1 MVSLASASM
10 VSAWRFSSASRR
22 ISSSPRNGDAVGVGA
37 GLRRGVSANSTVAVS
52 INLFGVFTGGVR
64 AMKSLSLVATPRA
77 KSTAFRLSSSKR
89 RENPSRLRSRRD
101 TKPATTNVP
110 ASIALTVMICKTNKT
125 AFAAIRS
132 ELGNTYSQAPATYTA
147 LDAASARRTHGASNS
162 TPVTARYHRSTL
174 RASCDTSAS
183 IAVGVPAVV
192 GVPAARNA
200 RAALSIAS
208 FPVRP
213 ALRIVRLRPDPT
225 VGLVTYPSDV
235 SSPRASSPLVVG
247 PAVSSASGGLD
258 ASGHAR
264 CQYPSSPRFVYRA
277 CPTHVR
283 PHARHGF
290 FTLAGPEGGSA
301 SIARRRRRRRLRA
314 VSVEPRRNT
323 HLARVVDTRRRAARA
338 GASIDDGMAERAPLL
353 IARDVEAAVS
363 TREGARATRE
373 GAGEGVGATDEDDGW
388 LARARGAMMD
398 ATTRRGSV
406 GRLSSALALV
416 GALAALACVAGLGGD
431 RGVAARA
438 GLGSHHGHKKEILE
452 GSTKNCVNA
461 AADNAAGTFQ
471 METSKCEDLSTPG
484 CVGHRSMCRFCQT
497 HMATNRNHDWPVC
510 PATVCAE
517 NDVHGCK
524 SESGKKMTKR
534 ELAWDILRQHVLDH
548 NSMVAGIKIGKCHGN
563 SQDHGLGRYQYSD
576 SQCLR
581 SGLPGCLGA
590 GAACR
595 FCNVKNAKKAGNEW
609 PTCPMAVCDKY
620 DVKSKYCAK
629 LTQYHV
635 PPETPPK
642 DWDEKSLPDT
652 MSSELRPLTGLL
664 EKGPFSITPTYLPR
678 PAPLAETPL

>member
-1 MVSLASASM
+1 
-10 VSAWRFSSASRR
+10 
-22 ISSSPRNGDAVGVGA
+22 
-37 GLRRGVSANSTVAVS
+37 
-52 INLFGVFTGGVR
+52 
-64 AMKSLSLVATPRA
+64 
-77 KSTAFRLSSSKR
+77 
-89 RENPSRLRSRRD
+89 
-101 TKPATTNVP
+101 
-110 ASIALTVMICKTNKT
+110 
-125 AFAAIRS
+125 
-132 ELGNTYSQAPATYTA
+132 
-147 LDAASARRTHGASNS
+147 
-162 TPVTARYHRSTL
+162 
-174 RASCDTSAS
+174 
-183 IAVGVPAVV
+183 
-192 GVPAARNA
+192 
-200 RAALSIAS
+200 
-208 FPVRP
+208 
-213 ALRIVRLRPDPT
+213 
-225 VGLVTYPSDV
+225 
-235 SSPRASSPLVVG
+235 
-247 PAVSSASGGLD
+247 
-258 ASGHAR
+258 
-264 CQYPSSPRFVYRA
+264 
-277 CPTHVR
+277 
-283 PHARHGF
+283 
-290 FTLAGPEGGSA
+290 
-301 SIARRRRRRRLRA
+301 
-314 VSVEPRRNT
+314 
-323 HLARVVDTRRRAARA
+323 
-338 GASIDDGMAERAPLL
+338 MAERAPLL

-363 TREGARATRE
+363 TREGARATPRE

-652 MSSELRPLTGLL
+652 MSVELDEDDEDADSLKLKSVKSHHQHKHKHSEDDDDDDDDDIDAKPVSKHSKHSDSAGLGEDEGEDDDEYYSKESTIPVEADDDDDDDDDDEEDEEDYEDDEDEDEDEDKSHVKKHHHHHSKVKL
-664 EKGPFSITPTYLPR
+664 GNQAALDDQAIVHTHKNEQSVKQTHAASDLDSLVFEEIDVEAISSERGKKRSSRGT
-678 PAPLAETPL
+678 E

>member
-1 MVSLASASM
+1 
-10 VSAWRFSSASRR
+10 
-22 ISSSPRNGDAVGVGA
+22 
-37 GLRRGVSANSTVAVS
+37 
-52 INLFGVFTGGVR
+52 
-64 AMKSLSLVATPRA
+64 
-77 KSTAFRLSSSKR
+77 
-89 RENPSRLRSRRD
+89 
-101 TKPATTNVP
+101 
-110 ASIALTVMICKTNKT
+110 
-125 AFAAIRS
+125 
-132 ELGNTYSQAPATYTA
+132 
-147 LDAASARRTHGASNS
+147 
-162 TPVTARYHRSTL
+162 
-174 RASCDTSAS
+174 
-183 IAVGVPAVV
+183 
-192 GVPAARNA
+192 
-200 RAALSIAS
+200 
-208 FPVRP
+208 
-213 ALRIVRLRPDPT
+213 
-225 VGLVTYPSDV
+225 
-235 SSPRASSPLVVG
+235 
-247 PAVSSASGGLD
+247 
-258 ASGHAR
+258 
-264 CQYPSSPRFVYRA
+264 
-277 CPTHVR
+277 
-283 PHARHGF
+283 
-290 FTLAGPEGGSA
+290 
-301 SIARRRRRRRLRA
+301 
-314 VSVEPRRNT
+314 
-323 HLARVVDTRRRAARA
+323 
-338 GASIDDGMAERAPLL
+338 MAERAPLL

-581 SGLPGCLGA
+581 TGLPGCLGA

-652 MSSELRPLTGLL
+652 MSVELDEDDEDADSLKLKSVKSHHQHKHKHSEDDDDDDDDDIDAKPVSKHSKHSDSAGLGEDEGEDDDEYYSKESTIPVEADDDDDDDDDDDEEDEEDYEDDEDEDEDEDKSHVKKHHHHHSKVKL
-664 EKGPFSITPTYLPR
+664 GNQAALDDQAIVHTHKNEQSVKQTHAASDLDSLVFEEIDVEAISSERGKKRSSRGT
-678 PAPLAETPL
+678 E

>member
-1 MVSLASASM
+1 
-10 VSAWRFSSASRR
+10 
-22 ISSSPRNGDAVGVGA
+22 
-37 GLRRGVSANSTVAVS
+37 
-52 INLFGVFTGGVR
+52 
-64 AMKSLSLVATPRA
+64 
-77 KSTAFRLSSSKR
+77 
-89 RENPSRLRSRRD
+89 
-101 TKPATTNVP
+101 
-110 ASIALTVMICKTNKT
+110 
-125 AFAAIRS
+125 
-132 ELGNTYSQAPATYTA
+132 
-147 LDAASARRTHGASNS
+147 
-162 TPVTARYHRSTL
+162 
-174 RASCDTSAS
+174 
-183 IAVGVPAVV
+183 
-192 GVPAARNA
+192 
-200 RAALSIAS
+200 
-208 FPVRP
+208 
-213 ALRIVRLRPDPT
+213 
-225 VGLVTYPSDV
+225 
-235 SSPRASSPLVVG
+235 
-247 PAVSSASGGLD
+247 
-258 ASGHAR
+258 
-264 CQYPSSPRFVYRA
+264 
-277 CPTHVR
+277 
-283 PHARHGF
+283 
-290 FTLAGPEGGSA
+290 
-301 SIARRRRRRRLRA
+301 
-314 VSVEPRRNT
+314 
-323 HLARVVDTRRRAARA
+323 
-338 GASIDDGMAERAPLL
+338 MAERAPLL

-652 MSSELRPLTGLL
+652 MSVELDEDDEDADSLKLKSVKSHHQHKHKHSEDDDDDDDDDAIVRG
-664 EKGPFSITPTYLPR
+664 GGDGR
-678 PAPLAETPL
+678 